1 VKLCRHRVVG
11 QNFAA
16 LPMVDPYLKGSIM
29 DSVATR
35 ASFLATELPHL
46 TDITAFL
53 HGYPDFDGHEQVLRV
68 TDPQS
73 GLRAIIALHDTT
85 LGPAMGGCRM
95 WPYEN
100 DEAALTDVLRL
111 SRGMSYKAAMAGIAG
126 GGGKSVIIG
135 NPATD
140 RSEALFRAFG
150 RAIDALG
157 GRYLTGED
165 VGVTVEN
172 MNWAASETP
181 YVLGSG
187 DRGGDPGPVTAHGIY
202 VGIRAALRHRF
213 GHDDLDGVTV
223 AVQGMGSVG
232 AGLCDLLHQGGARLV
247 IADVN
252 EATVAEG
259 VRRFKADVV
268 APDEIYGVEADV
280 FAPCA
285 LGAVI
290 NDDTVVQLRCA
301 IVAGSANNQLHQ
313 DRHGEILRQRNIL
326 YAPDYVINAG
336 GIIAFSTVLSGEGYS
351 LDRAMD
357 LTTGLGDT
365 LAEIF
370 TRAETEGIAT
380 SAIADRMAVER
391 VRAGAKDKSP

>member
-1 VKLCRHRVVG
+1 
-11 QNFAA
+11 
-16 LPMVDPYLKGSIM
+16 MVDPYLKGSIM
-29 DSVATR
+29 DSVATSNS
-35 ASFLATELPHL
+35 ALSAELPTL
-46 TDITAFL
+46 TDITASL
-53 HGYPDFDGHEQVLRV
+53 QGYPDFDGHERVLRV
-68 TDPQS
+68 TDPES
-73 GLRAIIALHDTT
+73 GLRAFIALHDTT

-111 SRGMSYKAAMAGIAG
+111 SRGMTYKSAMAGVAG

-135 NPATD
+135 NPAADAT
-140 RSEALFRAFG
+140 EALFRAFG
-150 RAIDALG
+150 RAIDSLG
-157 GRYLTGED
+157 GRYYTGED
-165 VGVTVEN
+165 VGVSVEN

-187 DRGGDPGPVTAHGIY
+187 DRGGDPGPVTAHGVF

-213 GHDDLDGVTV
+213 GHDGLDGVTV

-232 AGLCDLLHQGGARLV
+232 AGLCDLLYQGGARLV

-252 EATVAEG
+252 EAAVSEG

-268 APDEIYGVEADV
+268 APSEIYDVEAEV

-290 NDDTVVQLRCA
+290 NDDTVGRLRCA
-301 IVAGSANNQLHQ
+301 TVAGSANNQLHE
-313 DRHGEILRQRNIL
+313 DRHGELLRQRNIL

-336 GIIAFSTVLSGEGYS
+336 GIIALSIVLSRAGYS
-351 LDRAMD
+351 LDRALD

-370 TRAETEGIAT
+370 TRAEAEGIAT

-391 VRAGAKDKSP
+391 VHANPHG